1 MSVTVEELIAA
12 IKPLDEAA
20 MEAARRW
27 QDKLAVPPGSL
38 GKLQDA
44 AVRLA
49 GITGKLKND
58 ITRCRVI
65 VLAADNGIIEEGIGS
80 APRTVTAAQ
89 AANMTHYL
97 TGMSS
102 IAHYFGDQ
110 IRVVDMGIADPYDAP
125 DIIDRRIAP
134 GTKNFVYEPAMTRAQ
149 AEEAILV
156 GEEMAK
162 KAHEEGVSVIGVG
175 EMGIGNTTTS
185 SAVLCALTGLSVEQV
200 TGRGGGI
207 NDAAFLHKKEVIQ
220 TGIEKHRPDPKDPVD
235 VLSKVGGFDLAAM
248 CGVFLGAAR
257 YRVPVVIDGFISIV
271 AALCAAR
278 LCPAA
283 KEYMFPSHAS
293 FEIGYAKAAEELGL
307 EPWLL
312 LNMRLG
318 EGSGCPL
325 AFRVLEAACAFTNN
339 MATFD
344 QASIDDG
351 YLDEIREKDC
361 YTV

>member
-1 MSVTVEELIAA
+1 MAMTLEEVLADIR
-12 IKPLDEAA
+12 PLDAEA

-58 ITRCRVI
+58 ITRCRII

-89 AANMTHYL
+89 AANMTHFL

-102 IAHYFGDQ
+102 MAHYFGDQ
-110 IRVVDMGIADPYDAP
+110 VRVVDVGIADPYDAP
-125 DIIDRRIAP
+125 GIIDRKIAL
-134 GTKNFVYEPAMTRAQ
+134 GTKNFVYEPAMTREQ
-149 AEEAILV
+149 AIDAILV

-162 KAHEEGVSVIGVG
+162 KAYEEGVTVIGVG

-207 NDAAFLHKKEVIQ
+207 NDEAFAHKKEVIQ
-220 TGIEKHRPDPKDPVD
+220 IGLTKHKPDPKDPVD

-257 YRVPVVIDGFISIV
+257 YRLPVVIDGFISIV

-278 LCPAA
+278 LCPTA

-351 YLDEIREKDC
+351 YLEEIREKDC

>member
-1 MSVTVEELIAA
+1 MSIDVRDLIAN
-12 IKPLDEAA
+12 IRPLDTEA
-20 MEAARRW
+20 MEKAREW
-27 QDKLAVPPGSL
+27 QGKLAIPPGSL

-49 GITGKLKND
+49 GITGKLRND

-65 VLAADNGIIEEGIGS
+65 VMAADNGIVEEGIGS

-89 AANMTHYL
+89 SANMTHYL

-110 IRVVDMGIADPYDAP
+110 VRVVDVGIADPYDAP
-125 DIIDRRIAP
+125 DVINRKIAL

-156 GEEMAK
+156 GDEMAK
-162 KAHEEGVSVIGVG
+162 KAHEDNVSAIGVG

-185 SAVLCALTGLSVEQV
+185 SAVLCALTGLTVEQV

-207 NDAAFLHKKEVIQ
+207 TDNAFAHKKEVIL
-220 TGIEKHRPDPKDPVD
+220 TGLEKHKPDPKDPID
-235 VLSKVGGFDLAAM
+235 VLAKVGGFDLAAM
-248 CGVFLGAAR
+248 CGLFLGAAR
-257 YRVPVVIDGFISIV
+257 YRVPVVIDGFISVV

-283 KEYMFPSHAS
+283 AEYMFPSHAS
-293 FEIGYAKAAEELGL
+293 FEIGYARAAEELGL

-312 LNMRLG
+312 MNMRLG

-325 AFRVLEAACAFTNN
+325 AFRMLEAACAFTNN

>member
-1 MSVTVEELIAA
+1 MSATVQELISA
-12 IKPLDEAA
+12 IKPLDQEA
-20 MEAARRW
+20 MEKARKW
-27 QDKLAVPPGSL
+27 QDSLALPPGSL
-38 GKLQDA
+38 GKLQDS

-49 GITGKLKND
+49 GITGKLKNE
-58 ITRCRVI
+58 ILRCRVI
-65 VLAADNGIIEEGIGS
+65 VMAADNGIIEEGIGS

-89 AANMTHYL
+89 TVNMTRYL

-110 IRVVDMGIADPYDAP
+110 IRVVDVGVADPYDAP
-125 DIIDRRIAP
+125 MVIDRKIAP

-149 AEEAILV
+149 AEDAILV

-162 KAHEEGVSVIGVG
+162 KAKEEGVYAIGVG

-185 SAVLCALTGLSVEQV
+185 SAVLCALTGLSVEEV

-207 NDAAFLHKKEVIQ
+207 TDAAFQHKKEVIL
-220 TGIEKHRPDPKDPVD
+220 TGLKKHKPDRNDPVD
-235 VLSKVGGFDLAAM
+235 VLSKVGGFDIAAM
-248 CGVFLGAAR
+248 CGVFLGAAE
-257 YRVPVVIDGFISIV
+257 YRIPVVIDGFISIV

-278 LCPAA
+278 LCPTAA
-283 KEYMFPSHAS
+283 EYMFPSHAS
-293 FEIGYAKAAEELGL
+293 FEIGYARAAEELGL

-312 LNMRLG
+312 LGMRLG

-325 AFRVLEAACAFTNN
+325 AFRILEAACAFTNN

-351 YLDEIREKDC
+351 YLDEIRGKDC